1 MPAQKVSFN
10 SQGLK
15 IAANLYLP
23 QDEGSHKKHA
33 AIVVG
38 HPFGG
43 VKEQTSGLYAEKLS
57 KLGFVTLAFDAAY
70 WGDSEG
76 TPRHLEDPA
85 QRVEDVKSA
94 VSYLS
99 TLSQVDPERIGA
111 FGICA
116 GGGYISNASQ
126 TDLRIKAVAT
136 VSAADIGELFR
147 EGMQGS
153 TSFEDLQ
160 KSLLE
165 SAKARTE
172 EAKGAQPRLTNIVP
186 CTKEQADA
194 LPKKS
199 LFSEAYYYYRTPRAQ
214 HPHANN
220 EYVLRSLDK
229 LAQFS
234 AFDYVHLI
242 SPRPLLLI
250 AGSEADTLFFSE
262 KAVQNAKEPKEL
274 FIIDGAT
281 HIGLYDLPEYV
292 DPAVEKIDSFFT
304 QHLVNI

>member
-1 MPAQKVSFN
+1 MPAQNVSFN

-23 QDEGSHKKHA
+23 QDEGSQKKRA

-70 WGDSEG
+70 WGESEG
-76 TPRHLEDPA
+76 SPRHLEDPA
-85 QRVEDVKSA
+85 HRVEDVKSA

-111 FGICA
+111 LGICA
-116 GGGYISNASQ
+116 SGGYVPNAAQ
-126 TDLRIKAVAT
+126 TDLRIKAVAS
-136 VSAADIGELFR
+136 VSAADVGELFR

-160 KSLLE
+160 KGLLE

-172 EAKGAQPRLTNIVP
+172 EAKGAQPRVTNIVP
-186 CTKEQADA
+186 CTKEQADS
-194 LPKKS
+194 LPEKT
-199 LFSEAYYYYRTPRAQ
+199 LFREAFDYYRTPRAQ
-214 HPHANN
+214 HPRANN
-220 EYVLRSLDK
+220 EYVFRSLDK

-242 SPRPLLLI
+242 SPRPFLLV
-250 AGSEADTLFFSE
+250 AGSEADSLFFSE
-262 KAVQNAKEPKEL
+262 KAFKKAKEPKEL
-274 FIIDGAT
+274 FLINGAT
-281 HIGLYDLPEYV
+281 HVALYDLPEYV
-292 DPAVEKIDSFFT
+292 NPAVEKLDSFFT
-304 QHLVNI
+304 QHLVNV